1 MCHSSFLTE
10 RVRFG
15 PQMFF
20 RLGQLVAR
28 HWPWVVAGWIVIL
41 VTLRW
46 LSPAWDDVT
55 HDGDLA
61 YLPESSPS
69 VRGEMLLEKAFP
81 SHHAKS
87 QFVVILAREDGPL
100 KSADLRMGYDAARRL
115 KNLHGATL
123 VQAAQRQLREQGRLS
138 EEALAASREQVLL
151 LLDDALAALDEAATF
166 DQSLSESNREPSG
179 WESLPEIYWNRSL
192 AAQLRGEDDS
202 AEKDLQRALVL
213 EPKLAG
219 HDPIVLPQG
228 AEHLPILD
236 VWTWRDDVF
245 GRRLVS
251 ADNQARLIVVRIA
264 NEFLAVRNQPLL
276 QRLEQELSAVR
287 DHRRENSLPL
297 PATNEDSPVRLVM
310 ASSGSAAIGGDMLL
324 SAKESIEDT
333 ELFTVL
339 LIVAILAFV
348 YRSPLLVL
356 VPLVS
361 IVVALMTSTSLIA
374 LLAAGAETAGPGS
387 WWHFKIFTTTKI
399 FIVVILFGAGTDYCL
414 FLISRYR
421 EELLQSESAESAT
434 ARALAGVGDALAASA
449 LTTIFG
455 LSMMFFSDFG
465 KLRFS
470 GPVIGFCL
478 FVGLLVCLTLTPALL
493 HACGRWIFWPGRFPS
508 PTGSE
513 SHSLHASQMPLDT
526 QSSWTLAFWRR
537 LADLV
542 VRRPGLV
549 LVGSLLLLLPLVP
562 LGLASSER
570 VTYDV
575 LSGLHP
581 SRPSRVGATT
591 MRNHFPV
598 GQSGPLTVVLHV
610 PEADFL
616 STEGKQALTE
626 LTGKLYQVDGVRQVN
641 SVIDPLGEFPPG
653 TRIGLTNRQAW
664 RTWLARSHRK
674 TNALFLA
681 QTEQF
686 PGNLTRLE
694 VILQQDPFSREAI
707 EVLERVDEVLH
718 AHCDPAGS
726 FFRDCQIA
734 YAGPTAAVRDLR
746 AVTQTDQRRIE
757 WLVIIAVYLVLVVI
771 LRRPVTCLF
780 LIGSVLLT
788 YFVTLAVT
796 EWVFAW
802 IYAEAFTGLD
812 WKVPLFLF
820 VILVAVGQDYNVYLV
835 TRVIEEQQTRLPL
848 EGLRVALIRTGGI
861 ITSCGVIMAG
871 TFFSM
876 TSVVW
881 GSLVPDWLP
890 WLQGWLMRSGG
901 LKGMVELGFALALGV
916 LLDTFLV
923 RPILVPAFLALT
935 SRKEDREGREN

>member
-1 MCHSSFLTE
+1 
-10 RVRFG
+10 
-15 PQMFF
+15 MFF
-20 RLGQLVAR
+20 RLGQVVAR
-28 HWPWVVAGWIVIL
+28 YWPWVVAGWILIV

-46 LSPAWDDVT
+46 LAPAWDDVT

-69 VRGEMLLEKAFP
+69 VRGEMLLEQAFP
-81 SHHAKS
+81 NHHAKS

-100 KSADLRMGYDAARRL
+100 KSVDLRMGYDAARRL

-123 VQAAQRQLREQGRLS
+123 IQAAQLQLQELGRLS
-138 EEALAASREQVLL
+138 DELLSARQERIHL
-151 LLDDALAALDEAATF
+151 LLDDALTALDEAATF
-166 DQSLSESNREPSG
+166 DQSLSESNREPARF
-179 WESLPEIYWNRSL
+179 ESLPEIYWNRSL
-192 AAQLRGEDDS
+192 AAQLRGEDEL

-213 EPKLAG
+213 EPGLAG
-219 HDPIVLPQG
+219 HDPSVLPRG
-228 AEHLPILD
+228 AGELPILD

-276 QRLEQELSAVR
+276 QRLEGELAAVR
-287 DHRRENSLPL
+287 AHRQEILPSL
-297 PATNEDSPVRLVM
+297 AFTDAGSHVRLVL
-310 ASSGSAAIGGDMLL
+310 ASSGSAAVGGDMLL

-333 ELFTVL
+333 ELFTVV

-348 YRSPLLVL
+348 YRSPLLVC
-356 VPLVS
+356 VPLFS
-361 IVVALMTSTSLIA
+361 IVVALVTSTSLIA
-374 LLAAGAETAGPGS
+374 ILAAWAEAAGPGS

-421 EELLQSESAESAT
+421 EELAQSESAEA
-434 ARALAGVGDALAASA
+434 AAAQALAGVGDALSASA

-493 HACGRWIFWPGRFPS
+493 HACGRWVFWPGRS
-508 PTGSE
+508 PRLLEPE
-513 SHSLHASQMPLDT
+513 SQSVREPVPLLDQERTWSLT
-526 QSSWTLAFWRR
+526 IWRL

-542 VRRPGLV
+542 VKRPGLV
-549 LVGSLLLLLPLVP
+549 LVGSLMLLLPLVP
-562 LGLASSER
+562 YGLASAER

-581 SRPSRVGATT
+581 SRPSRAGATI

-598 GQSGPLTVVLHV
+598 GESGPLTVVLHV
-610 PEADFL
+610 PQADFR

-626 LTGKLYQVDGVRQVN
+626 LAGKLYQVDGVRQVN

-681 QTEQF
+681 ETEQF

-694 VILQQDPFSREAI
+694 VILQYDPFSREAI
-707 EVLERVDEVLH
+707 EVLERVDDVLH
-718 AHCDPAGS
+718 VHCDPTAS
-726 FFRDCQIA
+726 FFQGCQIA
-734 YAGPTAAVRDLR
+734 YTGPTAAVRDLR
-746 AVTQTDQRRIE
+746 EVTQTDQRRIE
-757 WLVIIAVYLVLVVI
+757 WLVIIAVYLVLVII
-771 LRRPVTCLF
+771 LKRPVTCLF

-796 EWVFAW
+796 ELVFGW
-802 IYAEAFTGLD
+802 FYGEAFTGLD

-835 TRVIEEQQTRLPL
+835 TRVIEEQQSRPPL

-881 GSLVPDWLP
+881 GNLVPDWLP
-890 WLQGWLMRSGG
+890 QLQGLLTQSGG

-923 RPILVPAFLALT
+923 RPILVPAFMALSCRSPA
-935 SRKEDREGREN
+935 SRNSGGEKP